1 MKKNIQAKLQKIK
14 MLILDVDGAMTD
26 GRIVIGDNGQEIK
39 FFNVRDGHGLKMI
52 QRYGIRIVL
61 LTGRES
67 KVVLHRARDLGIRD
81 VYQKA
86 WDKKEVLGRIL
97 AKHDL
102 PASAVAYM
110 GDDIVDI
117 PVLKQVGFSAAVA
130 DALDVVKKSV
140 DYVTT
145 CRGGHGAVREICDLI
160 LQGQGRWPDIA
171 AKYEFSEH
179 L

>member
-1 MKKNIQAKLQKIK
+1 M
-14 MLILDVDGAMTD
+14 
-26 GRIVIGDNGQEIK
+26 
-39 FFNVRDGHGLKMI
+39 
-52 QRYGIRIVL
+52 VL
-61 LTGRES
+61 LDLVSHEADVRLLA
-67 KVVLHRARDLGIRD
+67 VVTF
-81 VYQKA
+81 
-86 WDKKEVLGRIL
+86 VLEG
-97 AKHDL
+97 
-102 PASAVAYM
+102 
-110 GDDIVDI
+110 VDRHALI
-117 PVLKQVGFSAAVA
+117 GFA